1 MEKEA
6 SRNEPPNSS
15 MNVKQSPIAAH
26 LLVGLQKSS
35 KTGDY
40 IVFYLQTC

>member
-6 SRNEPPNSS
+6 SRNEPPNSY
-15 MNVKQSPIAAH
+15 MKVKQSPIAAR